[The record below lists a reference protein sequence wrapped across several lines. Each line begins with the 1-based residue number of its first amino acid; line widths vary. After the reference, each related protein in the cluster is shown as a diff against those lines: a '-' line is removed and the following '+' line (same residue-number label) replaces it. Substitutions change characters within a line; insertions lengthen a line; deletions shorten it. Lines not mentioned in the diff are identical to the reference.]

1 MKSFVASAVAIVL
14 FVTALTPA
22 RAQHSPMVVATF
34 RLQVAG
40 SISPGTTFWVAYGPV
55 DGHFGI
61 VQLHGANGTYS
72 ARQRVPAGR
81 TTVAYLAGHG
91 TMKTR
96 FGVAPG
102 NPVVTI
108 RRVESAVIGQGPLP
122 TIRWIAP
129 VG

>member
-1 MKSFVASAVAIVL
+1 MKSLVALTVAIALFVA
-14 FVTALTPA
+14 ALTPA
-22 RAQHSPMVVATF
+22 RAQRSPIAVATF

-40 SISPGTTFWVAYGPV
+40 SIAPGTTFWVAYGPV
-55 DGHFGI
+55 NGHFGI
-61 VQLHGANGTYS
+61 VRLRGANGTYS
-72 ARQRVPAGR
+72 AKERVPAGR

-108 RRVESAVIGQGPLP
+108 HRVESAVIGQGPLP
-122 TIRWIAP
+122 TVRWIAP